1 MVNTSM
7 CAVDLWESRD
17 HFVVT
22 SELVPPRDWKTAGL
36 EEQARKHVGWVD
48 AVDISDNLLSVA
60 RFSPVVGAYV
70 VKQVG
75 IEPIVQINMRD
86 RNRLAIQS
94 DLLGLVALGVRYVV
108 LLGGYP
114 MRIGTEPD
122 AKEVRDLDVVQA
134 VRLIRRMVDEGI
146 LFDGS
151 PVSPLPRL
159 KVGVVENLAGR
170 SIGEFIDRLESKVE
184 AGADFVR
191 TQIVFDTDLFGEWM
205 EKARERGL
213 LERVRLMPSILPL
226 KNAAHMETAAAIP
239 GIVIPDHVA
248 KRIRK
253 VNGPEAGLEL
263 AVELIRKLRDIPGVG
278 GIHLRPLGGIED
290 NVGKILS
297 MSGLRQPAW
306 VGG

>member
-1 MVNTSM
+1 MVNTPMSD
-7 CAVDLWESRD
+7 ADLWESRD

-22 SELVPPRDWKTAGL
+22 SELVPPRDWKTDGL
-36 EEQARKHVGWVD
+36 VEQARKHVGWVD
-48 AVDISDNLLSVA
+48 AVDVSDNLLSVA
-60 RFSPVVGAYV
+60 RFSPVVGAHV

-94 DLLGLVALGVRYVV
+94 DLLGVVALGVRHVV

-134 VRLIRRMVDEGI
+134 VRMIRRMVDEGV

-159 KVGVVENLAGR
+159 KIGVVENLAGR

-191 TQIVFDTDLFGEWM
+191 TQIVCDTDLFGEWM
-205 EKARERGL
+205 ERARERGIV
-213 LERVRLMPSILPL
+213 ERARMMPSVLPL
-226 KNAAHMETAAAIP
+226 KNAAHMDSASAIP

-248 KRIRK
+248 ARIRK
-253 VNGPEAGLEL
+253 ADGPEAGLEL
-263 AVELIRKLRDIPGVG
+263 AVELIRKLLDIPGVG
-278 GIHLRPLGGIED
+278 GVHLRPLGGIED

-297 MSGLRQPAW
+297 MAGLRQPSRI
-306 VGG
+306 GG